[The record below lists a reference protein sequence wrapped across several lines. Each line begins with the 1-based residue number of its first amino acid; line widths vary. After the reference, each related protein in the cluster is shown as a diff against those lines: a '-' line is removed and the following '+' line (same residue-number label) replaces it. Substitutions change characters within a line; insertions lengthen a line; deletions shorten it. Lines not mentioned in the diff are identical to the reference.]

1 MAHFAKLD
9 ENNVVTKVYR
19 IGNDVA
25 DTEANGM
32 AECVRLHGAGTYKQC
47 SYNTSGGV
55 HYDYPKTPQGQI
67 QISAD
72 QSKAFRKNFPGK
84 GFTYNADIDGF
95 VAPKPYPS
103 WVLNTTTGI
112 WEAPVAIP
120 AQPGGDL
127 VEYIWD
133 ESSQSWTS

>member
-9 ENNVVTKVYR
+9 ENNVVIRVYR

-25 DTEANGM
+25 DTEANGI
-32 AECVRLHGAGTYKQC
+32 AECIRLHGQGTYKQC
-47 SYNTSGGV
+47 SYNTMGGIY
-55 HYDYPKTPQGQI
+55 YDFKSNPV
-67 QISAD
+67 QISSD

-84 GFTYNADIDGF
+84 GFIYNADIDGF
-95 VAPKPYPS
+95 VSSKPYPS
-103 WVLNTTTGI
+103 WVLNNTTGV
-112 WEAPVAIP
+112 WEAPVPIP

-127 VEYIWD
+127 IKYIWD